1 MDLRRWPDTYQR
13 QWRPFGLFLL
23 LGELKRVMAS
33 KICKNKKICF
43 AVLKPNK
50 RGSFRKFLESMET
63 HV

>member
-1 MDLRRWPDTYQR
+1 VEAK
-13 QWRPFGLFLL
+13 PFGLFLL